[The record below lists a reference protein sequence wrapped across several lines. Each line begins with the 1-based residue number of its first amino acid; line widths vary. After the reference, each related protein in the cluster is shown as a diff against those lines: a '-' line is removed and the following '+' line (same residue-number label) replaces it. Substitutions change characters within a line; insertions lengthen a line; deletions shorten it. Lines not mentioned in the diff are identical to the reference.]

1 MMKIQQN
8 RIELVT
14 RSSTTSIKVTWV
26 APPPASAH
34 GVIQGYKVM
43 YGPSDTWYDPATREL
58 KFSKKSRAD
67 LTGLKKFTNYTVTA
81 LAFTKGGGDGVKS
94 PVVAVMTEEDVPG
107 PVSDVKA
114 LPMSHDSILVRSSAI
129 CVALIFF
136 HFAFCIKGH

>member
-1 MMKIQQN
+1 M
-8 RIELVT
+8 
-14 RSSTTSIKVTWV
+14 